1 MDAGAAVWRVVLY
14 PGVSCK
20 VRAAALQWTLVL
32 RLFLN
37 LVVLRS
43 EVGDELM
50 GFVLVRFGICAGASD
65 LVKACTGACRR
76 PVVAVAQVL
85 RSSPLFELMLAFFVL
100 LLLWIEVDGCAEAW
114 GAPDREVRRLLF
126 FQRRSFA
133 AFQFL
138 VRSSIWGTV
147 DGGWLLRCAELR
159 AAGRRLLG
167 ATLTK
172 NSSASSRD
180 LLVFVLSYEVLSA
193 KKGCNVPSLSF

>member
-14 PGVSCK
+14 PGVGCK
-20 VRAAALQWTLVL
+20 VRAAALQWILVL

-50 GFVLVRFGICAGASD
+50 GFVLVRFGVRAGASD
-65 LVKACTGACRR
+65 LVEACTGACRR
-76 PVVAVAQVL
+76 PMVAAAQVL
-85 RSSPLFELMLAFFVL
+85 HSSPLLELLLAFFVL
-100 LLLWIEVDGCAEAW
+100 WLLWFEVDECAEVW
-114 GAPDREVRRLLF
+114 GVPDREVQRLLF

-147 DGGWLLRCAELR
+147 DRGWLLRCAELR

-167 ATLTK
+167 AMLTK

-193 KKGCNVPSLSF
+193 KKECNVPSLSF